1 MQPTSSTDENSI
13 NGQLP
18 APELFATLRAL
29 IINWQ
34 GQHGRHHL
42 PWQQAPQPYH
52 VLISEVMLQ
61 QTQVSTVI
69 PYFKRWLQHFP
80 NFHALAQA
88 PLDEVLAQWQ
98 GLGYYAR
105 ARNLHKAAQ
114 YVVAEY
120 GETLP
125 KNPQQLREIPGIGPY
140 TAGAIANFA
149 FDQPAPIVDGNV
161 KRLFARLFR
170 IAGHVGLGSFERLAW
185 RYAEAL
191 TPTTS
196 APGEAR
202 ALAQGLLDLGATLC
216 KPKQPSCDQCPL
228 QRHCEAYQH
237 QQVAR
242 YPAPKPK
249 RQQAARSWQFIW
261 DLQDGSLLLEQRPSE
276 GIWGG
281 LWCLPQWQTAT
292 NMVESATHEVKL
304 HGEFLHTFTHFKL
317 HGSVYETKRIKQA
330 DWHFPTSS
338 KLYVPLAK
346 LAELGLPAPI
356 KQYISDQLALAC
368 E

>member
-1 MQPTSSTDENSI
+1 MQAESTTVT
-13 NGQLP
+13 NGDTELP
-18 APELFATLRAL
+18 SAEAFKTIRRL
-29 IINWQ
+29 IIDWQ
-34 GQHGRHHL
+34 REHGRHHL
-42 PWQQAPQPYH
+42 PWQQSPRPYQ

-61 QTQVSTVI
+61 QTQVTTVI
-69 PYFKRWLQHFP
+69 PYFQRWLQKFP
-80 NFHALAQA
+80 DFAALAQA
-88 PLDEVLAQWQ
+88 PLDDVLAQWQ

-105 ARNLHKAAQ
+105 ARNLHKAAK

-120 GETLP
+120 GTELP
-125 KNPQQLREIPGIGPY
+125 SQLAQLREIPGIGPY

-170 IAGHVGLGSFERLAW
+170 IPGHVGLGSFERAAW

-191 TPTTS
+191 TPTKS

-202 ALAQGLLDLGATLC
+202 ALAQGLLDIGATLC
-216 KPKQPSCDQCPL
+216 KPKQPQCDACPL
-228 QRHCEAYQH
+228 QSQCSAYQQ
-237 QQVAR
+237 QQVTA

-249 RQQAARSWQFIW
+249 RQQPTRAWQFVW
-261 DLQDGSLLLEQRPSE
+261 HQQHDELLLEQRPSE

-281 LWCLPQWQTAT
+281 LWCLPQLQELLAPADF
-292 NMVESATHEVKL
+292 EARDACL

-317 HGSVYETKRIKQA
+317 QA
-330 DWHFPTSS
+330 RVIQTGAMTQLPWHFSS
-338 KLYVPLAK
+338 TEKVYVPLAK
-346 LAELGLPAPI
+346 LDELGLPAPI

-368 E
+368 R

>member
-1 MQPTSSTDENSI
+1 MQSELTAAASGDT
-13 NGQLP
+13 QLP
-18 APELFATLRAL
+18 SAPVFASIRRL
-29 IINWQ
+29 IIDWQ
-34 GQHGRHHL
+34 REHGRHHL
-42 PWQQAPQPYH
+42 PWQQAPRPYH

-69 PYFKRWLQHFP
+69 PYFQRWLQRFP
-80 NFHALAQA
+80 DFTALAQA
-88 PLDEVLAQWQ
+88 PLDDVLAEWQ

-120 GETLP
+120 GTELP
-125 KNPQQLREIPGIGPY
+125 AQVAQLREIPGIGPY

-170 IAGHVGLGSFERLAW
+170 IPGHVGLGSFERAAW

-191 TPTTS
+191 TPAKS
-196 APGEAR
+196 EPGDAR
-202 ALAQGLLDLGATLC
+202 ALAQGLLDIGATLC
-216 KPKQPSCDQCPL
+216 KPKQANCAACPL
-228 QRHCEAYQH
+228 TSNCGAYQH
-237 QQVAR
+237 QQVNA

-249 RQQAARSWQFIW
+249 RQQPTRAWQFIW
-261 DLQDGSLLLEQRPSE
+261 DRQGDQLLLEQRPHK

-281 LWCLPQWQTAT
+281 LWCLPQLQDTLAPDAAET
-292 NMVESATHEVKL
+292 RDAVL

-317 HGSVYETKRIKQA
+317 QA
-330 DWHFPTSS
+330 RVLDSGFITQPPWQFSAND
-338 KLYVPLAK
+338 KMYVPLAK
-346 LAELGLPAPI
+346 LDEFGLPAPI

-368 E
+368 R